1 MLSDLKN
8 VRPRRHSCAR
18 WARVWRVA
26 LLVLGL
32 LIVGW
37 LLLPRC
43 ELYSEGVTWSR
54 VMVDRDGA
62 VMHLTLAGDGRYRLR
77 TPLAEIHADVI
88 EATLTHEDRWF
99 RWHPGANPVS
109 LVRGMIGMVG
119 GMRLGGGSTVTMQL
133 ARLRFGLNTRSLS
146 GKCVQIFR
154 ALQLERHHSKDE
166 ILEAYLNLAPYG
178 GNVEGVGAA
187 SILWCGKQA
196 HELTLREAVT
206 LSVLP
211 QSPARRRPR
220 VDADNEHLAAAQVRL
235 IRELQEEREVRSD
248 PLDEAFTLRAPAAP
262 PRGAPHLARRLLK
275 DDVRVRSTLNSD
287 MQRIVEHSMAD
298 YISRKREVGIEN
310 ACALLVHAPSR
321 EVLAYAGS
329 ARFLSSDIHG
339 QVDGITARRSPG
351 SALKPFIY
359 ALALD
364 QGLIHPRSLVSDMR
378 ASFGSYNPENFDR
391 GFAGPITASD
401 ALFRSRNIPAVT
413 LAQQIASP
421 GLYGLMKRAGVAFP
435 KPAAHYGLALPL
447 GGAEVSM
454 EELAGLYVMLA
465 NGGLGPVRLKCSVLS
480 AQSETERQMLS
491 PEACY
496 LVREMLRQP
505 DLGLGADDPA
515 VSWKTGT
522 SHGFRDAWAAGI
534 RGEYVLVVWIGNFS
548 GKPNPAFVARECAA
562 PLLFETFQRLN
573 LPWKKTPVP
582 PGLREIDVCA
592 VSGQLPTPLCRH
604 HVRSGFIPGVSPI
617 QPCLIHQEVFTDAAS
632 GLRTRCDDGRPGLKR
647 EVYECWPPDMLAL
660 FRQAGLPRRE
670 PPAFEAEAKLSV
682 IDSGSAPR
690 ITSPRESLVYSI
702 RKGQKSIPLSSEAAP
717 GVKKVYWFA
726 GPQFLGTTAPAE
738 PLMWS
743 ASPGKWIVQVLDD
756 RGRSADCRVSVES
769 VE

>member
-1 MLSDLKN
+1 MKRLL
-8 VRPRRHSCAR
+8 
-18 WARVWRVA
+18 RV
-26 LLVLGL
+26 LVC
-32 LIVGW
+32 LILATCITW

-43 ELYSEGVTWSR
+43 ELYPESVTWSR
-54 VMVDRDGA
+54 VMLDRDGD
-62 VMHLTLAGDGRYRLR
+62 VLHLTLAGDGRYRLK
-77 TPLAEIHADVI
+77 TPLKEIHEDVI
-88 EATLTHEDRWF
+88 GATLTHEDRWF
-99 RWHPGANPVS
+99 RWHPGVNPVS
-109 LVRGMIGMVG
+109 LMRGMIGLVAG
-119 GMRLGGGSTVTMQL
+119 QRLGGGSTVTMQL
-133 ARLRFGLNTRSLS
+133 ARLRFGLRTRSLM
-146 GKCVQIFR
+146 GKCEQIFR

-196 HELTLREAVT
+196 GELSLREAVT

-220 VDADNEHLAAAQVRL
+220 ADADNAHLAAAQVRL
-235 IRELQEEREVRSD
+235 IRELQQEREVRSD
-248 PLDEAFTLRAPAAP
+248 PLDEAFTLRAPVQP
-262 PRGAPHLARRLLK
+262 PREAPHLARRLLK
-275 DDVRVRSTLNSD
+275 QEVRVQSTVDSNQ
-287 MQRIVEHSMAD
+287 QRIVERSLAD

-359 ALALD
+359 AMALD
-364 QGLIHPRSLVSDMR
+364 QGLIHPRSLVSDMK

-391 GFAGPITASD
+391 GFAGPITAAD

-413 LAQQIASP
+413 LAQQVTLDR
-421 GLYGLMKRAGVAFP
+421 LYSFLKHAGVAFP
-435 KPAAHYGLALPL
+435 KPASHYGLALPL

-454 EELAGLYVMLA
+454 EELASLYVMLA
-465 NGGLGPVRLKCSVLS
+465 NGGEGPQRLRLDKNAADS
-480 AQSETERQMLS
+480 TEMRPLLTQ
-491 PEACY
+491 EAAW

-505 DLGLGADDPA
+505 DVELGADDPA

-573 LPWKKTPVP
+573 LPWKKAPMP
-582 PGLREIDVCA
+582 AGLREIEVCA
-592 VSGQLPTPLCRH
+592 ISGQLPTPLCQH
-604 HVRSGFIPGVSPI
+604 HTRCGFIPGVSPI
-617 QPCLIHQEVFTDAAS
+617 QPCQIHQEVFTDATS
-632 GLRTRCDDGRPGLKR
+632 GLRARCDDGRPGLKR
-647 EVYECWPPDMLAL
+647 DIYECWPPDMLAL

-670 PPAFEAEAKLSV
+670 PPAFEADAKLMV
-682 IDSGSAPR
+682 MDSGNAPR

-702 RKGQKSIPLSSEAAP
+702 RESQKSIPLSSEAAP

-726 GPQFLGTTAPAE
+726 GPQFLGTASPAE
-738 PLMWS
+738 PLMWP
-743 ASPGKWIVQVLDD
+743 ASPGKWTVQVLDD
-756 RGRSADCRVSVES
+756 RGRSASCRVNVEA

>member
-1 MLSDLKN
+1 MKPLL
-8 VRPRRHSCAR
+8 
-18 WARVWRVA
+18 RVLA
-26 LLVLGL
+26 CLFLVTG
-32 LIVGW
+32 ISR

-43 ELYSEGVTWSR
+43 ELYPEGTTWSR
-54 VMVDRDGA
+54 VMLDREGE
-62 VMHLTLAGDGRYRLR
+62 VMHLTLAGDGRYRLK

-99 RWHPGANPVS
+99 RWHPGVNPVS
-109 LVRGMIGMVG
+109 LMRGFFGLVG
-119 GMRLGGGSTVTMQL
+119 GQRLGGGSTVTMQL
-133 ARLRFGLNTRSLS
+133 ARLRFGLSTRSLG

-196 HELTLREAVT
+196 SELSLREAVT

-220 VDADNEHLAAAQVRL
+220 ADADNAHLAAAQVRL
-235 IRELQEEREVRSD
+235 IRELQQEREVRSD
-248 PLDEAFTLRAPAAP
+248 PLDEAFTLRAPVKP
-262 PRGAPHLARRLLK
+262 PREAPHLARRLLK
-275 DDVRVRSTLNSD
+275 QEAHVQSTVDAN
-287 MQRIVEHSMAD
+287 MQWIVERSMAD

-321 EVLAYAGS
+321 EVLVYAGS
-329 ARFLSSDIHG
+329 ARFLSRDIHG

-359 ALALD
+359 AMALD
-364 QGLIHPRSLVSDMR
+364 QGLIHPRSLVSDMK

-391 GFAGPITASD
+391 GFAGPITAAD

-413 LAQQIASP
+413 LAQELAPP
-421 GLYGLMKRAGVAFP
+421 GLYTLLRRAGVAFP
-435 KPAAHYGLALPL
+435 KPASHYGLALPL

-454 EELAGLYVMLA
+454 VELASLYVMLA
-465 NGGLGPVRLKCSVLS
+465 NGGSQFSVRGSRLLM
-480 AQSETERQMLS
+480 TRERQAQNGEPGTENNEQLLS

-505 DLGLGADDPA
+505 DVELGADDPA

-573 LPWKKTPVP
+573 LPWKKTPMP
-582 PGLREIDVCA
+582 AGLREIEVCA

-604 HVRSGFIPGVSPI
+604 HTRCGFIPGVSPI
-617 QPCLIHQEVFTDAAS
+617 QPCQIHQEVFTDATS
-632 GLRTRCDDGRPGLKR
+632 GLRARCDDGRTGLKR
-647 EVYECWPPDMLAL
+647 EIYECWPPDMLAL

-670 PPAFEAEAKLSV
+670 PPAFETDAKLV
-682 IDSGSAPR
+682 LMDSGNAPR

-702 RKGQKSIPLSSEAAP
+702 RENQKLIPLSSEAAP

-726 GPQFLGTTAPAE
+726 GPQFLGVSSPAE
-738 PLMWS
+738 PLMWP
-743 ASPGKWIVQVLDD
+743 ASPGKWTVQVLDD
-756 RGRSADCRVSVES
+756 RGRSASCRVSVEA
-769 VE
+769 VN